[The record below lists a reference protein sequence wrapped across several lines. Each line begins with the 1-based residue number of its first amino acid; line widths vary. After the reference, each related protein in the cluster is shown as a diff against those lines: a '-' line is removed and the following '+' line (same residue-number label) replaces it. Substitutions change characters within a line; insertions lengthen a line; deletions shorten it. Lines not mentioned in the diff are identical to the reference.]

1 MILPII
7 AVLCTFGITYSFY
20 SADTRT
26 VMYYGRQNGRSTF
39 SNTTPNRWS
48 NSEKSPVLKVKFI
61 DDDSTKKQVNISF
74 EAQDTERDYNHYKS
88 KINMNTNIQFWY
100 LSHQLAARAKMI
112 LCILTRTLEPLLFK
126 HIYYVSN

>member
-1 MILPII
+1 MHWLH
-7 AVLCTFGITYSFY
+7 YSFY

-26 VMYYGRQNGRSTF
+26 VMYYGRQKGRSTF

-74 EAQDTERDYNHYKS
+74 EAACSLK
-88 KINMNTNIQFWY
+88 
-100 LSHQLAARAKMI
+100 
-112 LCILTRTLEPLLFK
+112 
-126 HIYYVSN
+126 YVQI